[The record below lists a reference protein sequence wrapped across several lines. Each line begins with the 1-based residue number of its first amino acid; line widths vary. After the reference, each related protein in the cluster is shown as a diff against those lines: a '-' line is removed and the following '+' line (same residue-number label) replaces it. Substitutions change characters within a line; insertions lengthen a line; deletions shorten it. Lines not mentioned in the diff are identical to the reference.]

1 LTQWLSR
8 VQTPAYVA
16 DIKALK
22 RNLAVAAQIKQ
33 ETGCKILLATKSFAM
48 FELFPLFAATLD
60 GTTASGL
67 YEARLA
73 HEHFHGEI
81 HAYSPAYTEQEIIN
95 LLPFCHHLYF
105 NSLSQLKRYGPLCR
119 AAHGH
124 KGRLGLR
131 VNPQLSLVK
140 NNPSLY
146 DPSAPGSRF
155 GVFKESLT
163 PEVLAMI
170 DALHVHNLCENMA
183 SDSVNLIEHLMTT
196 IPEALEAIDTLNL
209 GGGHYFTHPNYDIF
223 ALIEAI
229 NMVQSRFNIS
239 VILEPG
245 GALTFNGGYM
255 AASIIDIVEDRALPI
270 AILDASPTCHMPDI
284 LEMPYRPEVVGDKPN
299 GGHRYVLAGKTCLSG
314 DVVGTYAF
322 DVPLQ
327 VGDKVLIKD
336 MLQYTLVKTTTFNGM
351 PLPDLGILEED
362 GTYRV
367 VHSFGYEDFKH
378 RLSKAPKP
386 LLISSVQ

>member
-1 LTQWLSR
+1 MQWLSR

-22 RNLAVAAQIKQ
+22 RNLGVANQLKQ

-48 FELFPLFAATLD
+48 FELFPMFAEVLD

-81 HAYSPAYTEQEIIN
+81 HAYSPAYTEQEVRD

-105 NSLSQLKRYGPLCR
+105 NSLPQLERFGPLCR
-119 AAHGH
+119 SALGDQA
-124 KGRLGLR
+124 RLGLR

-140 NNPSLY
+140 NNPNLY
-146 DPSAPGSRF
+146 DPSAPSSRF

-163 PEVLAMI
+163 PEILATV
-170 DALHVHNLCENMA
+170 DTLHIHNLCENMA
-183 SDSVNLIEHLMTT
+183 EDSVRLIQHLMDEM
-196 IPEALEAIDTLNL
+196 PEALDAIATINL
-209 GGGHYFTHPNYDIF
+209 GGGHYFTHPDYDIG

-229 NMVQSRFNIS
+229 QKLRSQFNLN

-245 GALTFNGGYM
+245 GALTYNGGYM
-255 AASIIDIVEDRALPI
+255 VASVLDIVADREPPI

-284 LEMPYRPEVVGDKPN
+284 LEMPYRPEVMEDQSQGQ
-299 GGHRYVLAGKTCLSG
+299 HRYVLAGRTCLSG
-314 DVVGTYAF
+314 DVVGSYAF
-322 DVPLQ
+322 DTPLQ
-327 VGDKVLIKD
+327 VGDKVVILD
-336 MLQYTLVKTTTFNGM
+336 MLQYTIVKTTTFNGM
-351 PLPDLGILEED
+351 PLPDLGVLEED
-362 GTYRV
+362 GTYRIA
-367 VHSFGYEDFKH
+367 HSFGYEDFKH
-378 RLSKAPKP
+378 RLSR
-386 LLISSVQ
+386 SD